1 MSRLPRLL
9 KSSLLP
15 WLRLQLFLLATLL
28 LATTQRAQAGESP
41 EPVRSLSELR
51 KLSTEA
57 RVRHTVQLEGTVWYA
72 DAANGRLILNDS
84 SGTAEL
90 LVDLDDA
97 GLQPGDRLRI
107 SGLGTLMNRGN
118 AFELTRLAVVDNDG
132 IHAER
137 EVTGSIHLEAGRH
150 PVSVDWFNADGTS
163 SLHLEYDGPGIAR
176 REVPDTVLSR
186 ESAGQGG
193 ERRLSQGLD
202 FRSYLERQWMLP
214 ANQTTGS
221 LLLKGVARNFDSTV
235 AGWREYVGVNFNGYL
250 EIATSGDYRFFL
262 DSGDGARL
270 FIGEPSLKLEKLPPT
285 TLPEP
290 AQLFPSQPLQGTQD
304 YVWASMEGRISHMSQ
319 IGRVNY
325 ALLSSGSDLVRVEV
339 ADATAQTWASLL
351 NRRVRLTGVVHRSF
365 SLDGVPVASTLLVQN
380 ASQVGGLDPSNG
392 QETDPVTPV
401 AEIERLDRSLL
412 DGLHTVKV
420 RGVVT
425 RVIGNELAVVL
436 QDQSRGIYINMV
448 ELAPGPVHLG
458 DQLEVTGIVDPGEF
472 SPFLRARSIRRLGAG
487 VMPTPIKATREE
499 LVNGRLHTQ
508 YVELEGYVLA
518 VDRKTVTLRS
528 SAGILRVEIETET
541 SEVWLNA
548 VIRMRGCL
556 RVFWDLQSR
565 QITVGKIGL
574 DYADI
579 SIERPPPS
587 DLFDAPQKQAAELLR
602 FDPYAVA
609 YQRARLTARVIHS
622 RGTELHLMDEGRG
635 LSATLAAP
643 QAFDRGD
650 LIEIAGF
657 PEFDGPSPHFAH
669 TVARRISSG
678 ALPEP
683 RMLYAEELLRDDY
696 DSTLV
701 CLDAE
706 LIGTGFQDGRRSLQL
721 RAGPNAF
728 VARLDRDSENFPAY
742 EPGSRLRLTGVYL
755 GLGGNRS
762 LGRSVEAFELLLPSA
777 SAIHVLATPPW
788 WTLARMLALVGI
800 LLVVLSLA
808 FLWIH
813 ALRRQ
818 VAVQTE
824 QLRVVLQERHRVQQ
838 AEALARERSRLAYDL
853 HDELGAGLSEIGM
866 LGTLA
871 ASPVTAE
878 RKEDYLLRLRETV
891 RTLIASLDEI
901 VWAVNPRY
909 DPVSSLVGYYTA
921 HAQQYLGLAAMSCR
935 LDIAEDLPGLPLS
948 SRARHSLFLAFKETL
963 TNVVK
968 HARATSVEIGIRTV
982 GDQLEISVADNGRG
996 LPADAA
1002 QTPGMDG
1009 LASIRDRM
1017 AQLDGECLVESN
1029 EGTGTRITL
1038 RIPLS
1043 RKE

>member
-9 KSSLLP
+9 SYPVLA
-15 WLRLQLFLLATLL
+15 WLRLQLLLLTTLLALPL
-28 LATTQRAQAGESP
+28 PRAQAQ
-41 EPVRSLSELR
+41 EPGAVVDTLAALR
-51 KLSTEA
+51 RLSTET
-57 RVRHTVQLEGTVWYA
+57 RTRHAILLEGTVWYA

-84 SGTAEL
+84 SGTTEL
-90 LVDLDDA
+90 LLDLDDA
-97 GLQPGDRLRI
+97 GLQPGDRIRL
-107 SGLGTLMNRGN
+107 SGLATLMNRGN
-118 AFELTRLAVVDNDG
+118 AIELTRLAVVDNDG
-132 IHAER
+132 IQAER
-137 EVTGSIHLEAGRH
+137 ESSGSVHLDAGRH
-150 PVSVDWFNADGTS
+150 PVSVDWFNADGSS
-163 SLHLEYDGPGIAR
+163 SLHVEYEGPGLTR
-176 REVPDTVLSR
+176 RELPDGVLFR
-186 ESAGQGG
+186 EAGGQGG
-193 ERRLSQGLD
+193 ERRWSQGLD

-214 ANQTTGS
+214 ANRTPGS
-221 LLLKGVARNFDSTV
+221 LLLKGVAKNFDSTV
-235 AGWREYVGVNFNGYL
+235 AGWREYVGVNFSGYL
-250 EIATSGDYRFFL
+250 EVSASGEYRFFVR
-262 DSGDGARL
+262 SGDGARL
-270 FIGEPSLKLEKLPPT
+270 FIGTSSLRLEKLSST
-285 TLPEP
+285 ALPEP
-290 AQLFPSQPLQGTQD
+290 AQLFPSQPLQGGQE

-325 ALLSSGSDLVRVEV
+325 ASLSSGSDHVRVEV
-339 ADATAQTWASLL
+339 ADATAQTWARLL
-351 NRRVRLTGVVHRSF
+351 NRRVRLTGVVHRSL

-380 ASQVGGLDPSNG
+380 ASQVGGLEPAAEP
-392 QETDPVTPV
+392 ETEPPTPV
-401 AEIERLDRSLL
+401 AEIERFDRSLL
-412 DGLHTVKV
+412 DGKHSVKV

-448 ELAPGPVHLG
+448 ELAPAPVHLG
-458 DQLEVTGIVDPGEF
+458 DLLEVTGLVDPGEF

-487 VMPTPIKATREE
+487 VMPVAAVATREE
-499 LVNGRLHTQ
+499 LVNGRLHSQ

-528 SAGILRVEIETET
+528 NAGILRVEIETET
-541 SEVWLNA
+541 SEAWLNA

-556 RVFWDLQSR
+556 RVFWDLASK

-579 SIERPPPS
+579 SIERPPPA
-587 DLFDAPQKQAAELLR
+587 DLFDAPHKQAAELLR
-602 FDPYAVA
+602 FDPYAIA

-622 RGTELHLMDEGRG
+622 HGTELLLMDEGRG
-635 LSATLAAP
+635 LRVTLAAA
-643 QAFDRGD
+643 QAFGRGD
-650 LIEIAGF
+650 LVEIAGF

-669 TVARRISSG
+669 AVARRVG
-678 ALPEP
+678 TGDLPAP
-683 RMLYAEELLRDDY
+683 HMLYAEELLRDDY
-696 DSTLV
+696 DATLV
-701 CLDAE
+701 SLDAE
-706 LIGTGFQDGRRSLQL
+706 LLGTGFQDGRRSLQL
-721 RAGPNAF
+721 RAGSSAF
-728 VARLDRDSENFPAY
+728 VARLDSGADNIPAY

-762 LGRSVEAFELLLPSA
+762 LGRPVEAFELLLPSA
-777 SAIHVLATPPW
+777 SAIQVLATPPW

-838 AEALARERSRLAYDL
+838 EEAVTRERSRLAYDL

-871 ASPVTAE
+871 ASQVPPD
-878 RKEDYLLRLRETV
+878 RKEEYLLRLRETV

-921 HAQQYLGLAAMSCR
+921 HAQQYLALASLSCR
-935 LDIAEDLPGLPLS
+935 LDIAEDLPSMPLS
-948 SRARHSLFLAFKETL
+948 SRSRYSLFLAFKETL

-968 HARATSVEIGIRTV
+968 HARASSVEIRIRTV
-982 GDQLEISVADNGRG
+982 AQRLEICVADNGCG
-996 LPADAA
+996 LPNDAA
-1002 QTPGMDG
+1002 QAPGMDG

-1017 AQLDGECLVESN
+1017 AQLDGECTAEPN
-1029 EGTGTRITL
+1029 EGGGTRITL